1 MSTKKSGPKCRKTS
15 NDAQRIND
23 VCEDDL
29 GRTQI
34 ELLAKTNSELRDT
47 VKSPQSILATV
58 FPAINVG

>member
-1 MSTKKSGPKCRKTS
+1 MSTKKSGPKYRKTS

-34 ELLAKTNSELRDT
+34 ELLTKTNSELRDT
-47 VKSPQSILATV
+47 VKSPHSILATV